1 VTSTPS
7 VTDQSVPVRRLTVT
21 ARPTHEVAS
30 MVEGLEGD
38 DGGVLIEMYIGR
50 YVLNPDG
57 RKVWRLI
64 DGRRSV
70 AEIAAAI
77 STTEGVPVEETTAA
91 VRDLCRRLYELG
103 ILEEAPADSDPSP
116 RG

>member
-1 VTSTPS
+1 MTAAPS
-7 VTDQSVPVRRLTVT
+7 VTEQSIPIRRLTVT
-21 ARPTHEVAS
+21 ARPTHQVRS
-30 MVEGLEGD
+30 LVDGL
-38 DGGVLIEMYIGR
+38 DGGEDGVLIEMYIGR

-57 RKVWRLI
+57 GKVWRLI

-70 AEIAAAI
+70 EEIAAAI
-77 STTEGVPVEETTAA
+77 SATQGSPVEETTAA
-91 VRDLCRRLYELG
+91 VRDLCSRLYELG